1 MPALRT
7 QAVICTLEEYK
18 APDFIIVIVPP
29 GSEADDPGREVNGA
43 CTST

>member
-18 APDFIIVIVPP
+18 APDLILRLCLLAVRQMIRA
-29 GSEADDPGREVNGA
+29 ER
-43 CTST
+43 